1 VIAGESYGSF
11 EKYETQIAASGCA
24 GRIHVFNR
32 YIDDEEV
39 PRFFS
44 AADLCVLPY
53 KSATQSG
60 ITAIALHFDVP
71 MVATPVGGLAESI
84 GRPGLGVMAD
94 AASAEALADA
104 IRHFFDGSPEAFV
117 NNIRE
122 VKRTQTWP
130 AFADAVLRLA
140 PKDGARKS

>member
-1 VIAGESYGSF
+1 V
-11 EKYETQIAASGCA
+11 SGCA
-24 GRIHVFNR
+24 DRIHVFNR

-71 MVATPVGGLAESI
+71 LVATPVGGLAESV
-84 GRPGLGVMAD
+84 GEPGLGVMASE
-94 AASAEALADA
+94 ASAEAIAEA
-104 IRHFFDGSPEAFV
+104 IRHYFDGSLEAFV
-117 NNIRE
+117 TNIRE
-122 VKRTQTWP
+122 VKRTQTWA
-130 AFADAVLRLA
+130 AFADAVLRA
-140 PKDGARKS
+140 AQMAGSTR